1 MDVKKDLYYISQNG
15 VVANDKEDLALGT
28 YNNSDKDI
36 QKYIEEV
43 LNKNYVKGTTGIV
56 KIEINECRFI
66 KDISIVKAHT
76 NNRYDVPIIH
86 IDLTIYFRSIIKTR
100 NIEDV
105 MKIKLHEDVK
115 ASLLKYEE
123 VM

>member
-1 MDVKKDLYYISQNG
+1 MDIKKDLYYISQNG
-15 VVANDKEDLALGT
+15 IIANDKEDLALGK

-56 KIEINECRFI
+56 KIEINECKFI
-66 KDISIVKAHT
+66 KDISIVKAYT
-76 NNRYDVPIIH
+76 NNKYDVPIIH
-86 IDLTIYFRSIIKTR
+86 IDLTIYFKSII
-100 NIEDV
+100 NIQNMTDV